1 MKKLVIIALS
11 LSFVIGGVTLAT
23 AKFGCTVESVE
34 GNTLVLKNCDAKKA
48 AKLKA
53 GDGVSITK
61 KRKKLEGC

>member
-1 MKKLVIIALS
+1 MKNLGIIVLAFCLVIGSIS
-11 LSFVIGGVTLAT
+11 LAA

-34 GNTLVLKNCDAKKA
+34 GNKLILKNCDAKKA
-48 AKLKA
+48 AKLKE

>member
-1 MKKLVIIALS
+1 MKSIGIIV
-11 LSFVIGGVTLAT
+11 LSFCFVLSSVTLAT

-34 GNTLVLKNCDAKKA
+34 GSKLILKDCDADKA

-53 GDGVSITK
+53 GDGVRITK